1 MNRYVT
7 HCGCKPAALILLMLL
22 PASAALAA
30 PQMSDEQMQQMMQN
44 AQQMQDCM
52 SQVDEGAMQAFE
64 DRAEQMDKD
73 IKALCAAGKRDEAQA
88 KAMAYGKEMAASST
102 MKAMKQCGDM
112 AMKMMSP
119 AATAV
124 TGASASHHVCDD
136 Q

>member
-1 MNRYVT
+1 MKQCVKTWRLTGLAWVV
-7 HCGCKPAALILLMLL
+7 AALA
-22 PASAALAA
+22 PVAAMAA

-52 SQVDEGAMQAFE
+52 GQIDEADMQAFE
-64 DRAEQMDKD
+64 DKAEAMDKE

-88 KAMAYGKEMAASST
+88 KAMAYGKEMAASPT

-112 AMKMMSP
+112 AMKMMPP
-119 AATAV
+119 AATAM
-124 TGASASHHVCDD
+124 TGASGAHDVCDD

>member
-1 MNRYVT
+1 MNRYAM
-7 HCGCKPAALILLMLL
+7 GFKCKSKGLMLL
-22 PASAALAA
+22 ALFPAAAVMAA

-52 SQVDEGAMQAFE
+52 SHVDEGAMQAFE
-64 DRAEQMDKD
+64 DRADQMDKE

-88 KAMAYGKEMAASST
+88 KAMAYGKEMAESST

-112 AMKMMSP
+112 AMKMIPS